1 MTILESFTQSFNYC
15 LNLDINNHL
24 LDLQDLFE
32 DDYVEDI
39 EYDQGDSTDWFQA
52 EIFRIHGCK
61 TLRLSLKSG
70 RDTLADYFSEK
81 LLIVEQIESLELED
95 FEVGELPGSNNFG
108 TVSFDTS
115 KYLAS
120 NRGISIQGEVRHV

>member
-1 MTILESFTQSFNYC
+1 MISN
-15 LNLDINNHL
+15 L

-32 DDYVEDI
+32 DDYVDDI
-39 EYDQGDSTDWFQA
+39 EYEQGDSTDWFRA

-95 FEVGELPGSNNFG
+95 FEVGELPGSTNFG
-108 TVSFDTS
+108 TVSFET
-115 KYLAS
+115 
-120 NRGISIQGEVRHV
+120 

>member
-1 MTILESFTQSFNYC
+1 MNF
-15 LNLDINNHL
+15 DINYYL

-39 EYDQGDSTDWFQA
+39 EYDQGDSTDWFRA

-95 FEVGELPGSNNFG
+95 FEVGELPGSTNFG

-120 NRGISIQGEVRHV
+120 NY

>member
-1 MTILESFTQSFNYC
+1 MFNYC
-15 LNLDINNHL
+15 LNFDITYHL

-39 EYDQGDSTDWFQA
+39 EYDQGDSTDWFRA

-95 FEVGELPGSNNFG
+95 FEVGELPGSTNFG
-108 TVSFDTS
+108 TVSFET
-115 KYLAS
+115 
-120 NRGISIQGEVRHV
+120 